1 MRNFSFLL
9 IILFIAG
16 CSAKEAIKEPVNK
29 AQEVITEEKAV
40 EIVEQKAE
48 TETPPATGWT
58 DKNTYTVTVN
68 APDMDKAKEAARHKI
83 LHDIV
88 KVRMMNE
95 SRFTDITKISAEFD
109 KPLKEGKV
117 ISQKPLNGGLQ
128 IYFQIRDEGLKEK
141 FERK

>member
-1 MRNFSFLL
+1 MRNICFLL
-9 IILFIAG
+9 IVLILTGCAG
-16 CSAKEAIKEPVNK
+16 KEIVKEPVK
-29 AQEVITEEKAV
+29 KISEDKAV
-40 EIVEQKAE
+40 EIVKQE
-48 TETPPATGWT
+48 TETAPPTGWT
-58 DKNTYTVTVN
+58 DKDTYTVSVT
-68 APDMDKAKEAARHKI
+68 APDNDKAREAAKHKI

-117 ISQKPLNGGLQ
+117 ISQKQVSGGLQ
-128 IYFQIRDEGLKEK
+128 IYFQIRDNGLKEK

>member
-1 MRNFSFLL
+1 MRIIHFLL
-9 IILFIAG
+9 ITFIITGCAG
-16 CSAKEAIKEPVNK
+16 KEIK
-29 AQEVITEEKAV
+29 QETVKEVSKDKAV
-40 EIVEQKAE
+40 EVVKKDV
-48 TETPPATGWT
+48 ETPLPTGWS
-58 DKNTYTVTVN
+58 DKDTYTVSVT
-68 APDMDKAKEAARHKI
+68 APDINKAREAAKHKI

-117 ISQKPLNGGLQ
+117 ISQKQLGTDIQ